1 MTVLAQHHPHA
12 AAGPHMHPDRQAML
26 HPPLRHPQPP
36 PPPQQPRHQQ
46 PQQEHPQDRGSAT
59 ACDRPLTREVLERIL
74 GFRVL
79 DFDKYLSVFTHKSA
93 VRDTGLQSY
102 ERYEYIGDAV
112 LNFVVAKY
120 LYDTFPHE
128 DEGFLTRVRTK
139 LVSGKFLA
147 TISERLG
154 LQYYI
159 TMNRKAIQQGWYS
172 NPRIMEDVFE
182 SLVGCLY
189 LDLGLMT
196 AKNFILAVIEQHSL
210 DDILRDT
217 NYKDALMRF
226 AHARGL
232 PLPEY
237 RVVNDPQVTR
247 QPLFYV
253 VAVLNGAVLGHGQDA
268 SKKGAEQKAAE
279 MSLRHLGVTTA
290 TVVAPTA
297 TVAVAAVVAP

>member
-1 MTVLAQHHPHA
+1 MCTTA
-12 AAGPHMHPDRQAML
+12 AALPAALPLPLPRE
-26 HPPLRHPQPP
+26 PPR
-36 PPPQQPRHQQ
+36 
-46 PQQEHPQDRGSAT
+46 EAECERGSTT
-59 ACDRPLTREVLERIL
+59 ASGRPLTRETLERIL

-93 VRDTGLQSY
+93 VRDTGRQSY

-154 LQYYI
+154 LQHFI
-159 TMNRKAIQQGWYS
+159 VMNRKAIQQGWYS

-182 SLVGCLY
+182 SMVGCLY

-210 DDILRDT
+210 DDILKDT
-217 NYKDALMRF
+217 NYKDALMRL

-253 VAVLNGAVLGHGQDA
+253 VAVLNGAALGHGQDA

-279 MSLRHLGVTTA
+279 MSLRQLGVTTA
-290 TVVAPTA
+290 T
-297 TVAVAAVVAP
+297 AVR

>member
-1 MTVLAQHHPHA
+1 MVDVMQA
-12 AAGPHMHPDRQAML
+12 AAFL
-26 HPPLRHPQPP
+26 QPP
-36 PPPQQPRHQQ
+36 PPAPPPPPPAVAQ
-46 PQQEHPQDRGSAT
+46 GAAT
-59 ACDRPLTREVLERIL
+59 ACGLPLTRHVLEGML
-74 GFRVL
+74 GFRVV

-93 VRDTGLQSY
+93 VRDTGRQSY

-120 LYDTFPHE
+120 LYDMFPHA

-147 TISERLG
+147 VVSQRLG
-154 LQYYI
+154 LQRYI
-159 TMNRKAIQQGWYS
+159 TMNRKAIQQGWFN

-182 SLVGCLY
+182 SLVGCIY

-196 AKNFILAVIEQHSL
+196 AKNFVLAVIEQHSL

-226 AHARGL
+226 AQARGL

-237 RVVNDPQVTR
+237 RVLNDPQLTR
-247 QPLFYV
+247 QPMFTV
-253 VAVLNGAVLGHGQDA
+253 AAVLNGAPLGQGQDA

-279 MSLRHLGVTTA
+279 MALRRLGLPTGLA
-290 TVVAPTA
+290 LSAHHAPRHR
-297 TVAVAAVVAP
+297 AASSHYSTSSASDSAPES